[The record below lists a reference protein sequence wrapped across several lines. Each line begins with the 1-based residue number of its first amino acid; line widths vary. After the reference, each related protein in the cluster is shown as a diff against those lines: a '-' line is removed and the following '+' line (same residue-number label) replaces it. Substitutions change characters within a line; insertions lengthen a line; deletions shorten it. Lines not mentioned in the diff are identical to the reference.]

1 MSSRLTIHSTPL
13 ITYAWPSTIRLSLSG
28 GALLVTA
35 HQEKDTPIPRARS
48 GMNTGIAA
56 S

>member
-1 MSSRLTIHSTPL
+1 MSSRFTIHSTPL
-13 ITYAWPSTIRLSLSG
+13 FTHAWPIRLSLSG

-35 HQEKDTPIPRARS
+35 HQEKDMPIPRARS
-48 GMNTGIAA
+48 GLNTGIAA